1 MARARKRSTLGA
13 GTREVRCGWEENPQ
27 ACGGRPLLGRQ
38 PPEDLR
44 RQEPGIRSL
53 DLRPGCCAHA
63 PLSARTTRHDCS
75 GPLRSARGRPA
86 KAGPRRRKGLQS
98 SGIRPTGSPGAVRG
112 TSLPMPDLSRTLPSS
127 LTRLRGW
134 LWATAL
140 LLVLGLLLALP
151 AVDGGRAVLREHD
164 RRLLPERVRPR
175 LGRGL
180 WLQRH
185 APMWISVIAPGWRRV
200 AGRRQRT

>member
-1 MARARKRSTLGA
+1 MVGRRIRRLAGVGLFSADNRQKTYDAKNRASGRSTSAPGA
-13 GTREVRCGWEENPQ
+13 
-27 ACGGRPLLGRQ
+27 
-38 PPEDLR
+38 
-44 RQEPGIRSL
+44 
-53 DLRPGCCAHA
+53 
-63 PLSARTTRHDCS
+63 ARTHHFRPERLDTTA
-75 GPLRSARGRPA
+75 PVPSAVPA
-86 KAGPRRRKGLQS
+86 ADRRRLVLGDGGGLQS

-134 LWATAL
+134 LRATAL

-164 RRLLPERVRPR
+164 RRLLPGRVRPR

-180 WLQRH
+180 RLQRH